1 MTLKLSRTQKISSG
15 FNFQTLDLLRGLA
28 AFAVLTFHY
37 RHFYLLKND
46 SWVEKYEVAI
56 QPGYKTLSILYTHGA
71 QAVQLFW
78 VISGFVLSHSYL
90 TKNRSKKDFYLS
102 RFSRLYPLHFLTLIV
117 VTILQL
123 ISLAILNHSQIYGN
137 NDLKHFLLNVFFI
150 PDIGFEDGY
159 SFNGPIW
166 SVSVELLAYLVFG
179 LVSGLAIRYKFIPVC
194 IIGISIVI
202 AISNSSTFL
211 NFDMNSA
218 VLYFFCGV
226 VSYQLLNKFKD
237 VIILILGITLL
248 LVYFL
253 LKSFEIHQLDS
264 TDLFWRIARHDYFIV
279 ILFVSIL
286 LIISS
291 LEFIYKSHLTSLSKF
306 STWIGDLT
314 YSTYLLH
321 VPIQILLLTIIQYLE
336 LDQLKIANEI
346 WFFLLY
352 LFFIVALGR
361 LSYSKFE
368 KPARKYLRGKL

>member
-1 MTLKLSRTQKISSG
+1 MDSNLKKVKIFDANFSHAKYSTDHQTSKFIEWYRDENLNLEDTTFFTDNFLNLNIGNSENRIGWLLEPPSVNPYIYNFIKTVNNNFKNVLTYNKDLLDIGENYLFYPHGGCWIPKEKQKIYEKSKLVSIISS
-15 FNFQTLDLLRGLA
+15 N
-28 AFAVLTFHY
+28 
-37 RHFYLLKND
+37 K
-46 SWVEKYEVAI
+46 
-56 QPGYKTLSILYTHGA
+56 KTTHGHK
-71 QAVQLFW
+71 LRH
-78 VISGFVLSHSYL
+78 VII
-90 TKNRSKKDFYLS
+90 D
-102 RFSRLYPLHFLTLIV
+102 
-117 VTILQL
+117 
-123 ISLAILNHSQIYGN
+123 
-137 NDLKHFLLNVFFI
+137 
-150 PDIGFEDGY
+150 
-159 SFNGPIW
+159 
-166 SVSVELLAYLVFG
+166 
-179 LVSGLAIRYKFIPVC
+179 
-194 IIGISIVI
+194 
-202 AISNSSTFL
+202 
-211 NFDMNSA
+211 
-218 VLYFFCGV
+218 
-226 VSYQLLNKFKD
+226 KFKD